1 MKCQMTCIC
10 SGRGFIFVGDD
21 FGRIH
26 FINRRMDVQ
35 TVKLFEGNIEQI
47 VQVINSSIFLLEDTT
62 FENYMFCR
70 ILKLAFFTLGT
81 TN

>member
-47 VQVINSSIFLLEDTT
+47 VQVINCSIFLLEDTT
-62 FENYMFCR
+62 FENVNICF
-70 ILKLAFFTLGT
+70 AEFT
-81 TN
+81 N